1 MSQPPIP
8 PLFNG
13 KAGWVAVAIA
23 MAIFI
28 SSILLVGWLWV
39 QCSEQPP
46 PGSDLPE
53 PPPVTATPQFPKAY
67 VQQ

>member
-13 KAGWVAVAIA
+13 RAGWVAVAISV
-23 MAIFI
+23 AIFLV
-28 SSILLVGWLWV
+28 STLLVGYLWAHE
-39 QCSEQPP
+39 SADPP

-53 PPPVTATPQFPKAY
+53 PVPITATPHFPKMY
-67 VQQ
+67 VKL